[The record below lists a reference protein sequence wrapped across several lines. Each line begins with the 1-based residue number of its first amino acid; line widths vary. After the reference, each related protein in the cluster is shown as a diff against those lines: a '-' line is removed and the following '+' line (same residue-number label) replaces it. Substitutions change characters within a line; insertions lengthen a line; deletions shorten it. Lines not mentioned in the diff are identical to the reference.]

1 MKTLPWLLGALLTLS
16 VLTSNTA
23 LAEDDPDADH
33 FDWLY
38 ARPFIGYEI
47 SQFGSANINTGTAG
61 GSVTT
66 HGLAFGAEAGL
77 RLGPFG
83 FAAMYQRTEVLDDLS
98 KGANLNK
105 LYGLFNV
112 NIRTGSLNGVLTLG
126 GGWTN
131 LTAGTSAIDGI
142 GGRVGAGLDYYIFQ
156 WLSAGGGVSF
166 DFQGYSGAGGWL
178 GAYGGTF
185 AGRVGFYL

>member
-1 MKTLPWLLGALLTLS
+1 MKRMLFGCLL
-16 VLTSNTA
+16 VLAVCTPCDA
-23 LAEDDPDADH
+23 FAEEAASETDN
-33 FDWLY
+33 FDLY
-38 ARPFIGYEI
+38 ARPFVGYEI

-66 HGLAFGAEAGL
+66 HGIAFGAEGGL

-83 FAAMYQRTEVLDDLS
+83 FAALYQRTEVLDDLS
-98 KGANLNK
+98 RGANLNK

-112 NIRTGSLNGVLTLG
+112 NIRSGSLNGVLSLG

-131 LTAGTSAIDGI
+131 LTAGNSGI
-142 GGRVGAGLDYYIFQ
+142 NGLGGRLGAGLDYYFFH

-185 AGRVGFYL
+185 VARVGFYL